1 VCLYAWSW
9 TVSHSYCQRICR
21 YKETGK
27 LKPTHCVE
35 K

>member
-1 VCLYAWSW
+1 VCLHAWSW

-27 LKPTHCVE
+27 
-35 K
+35 